1 MKKKPLQLMEPDE
14 HLSVDQLHRIV
25 RRQKGKKKKQSIYSA
40 EFSLKKFDTG
50 ISSRGLRI

>member
-1 MKKKPLQLMEPDE
+1 MEPDE